1 MAESTPADLRQ
12 KARDA
17 LVSTGARRK
26 KAVATLDRI
35 EQELRPLVINAHR
48 NEVPYRTIRELT
60 GLSQTTIRKWT
71 KDAE

>member
-1 MAESTPADLRQ
+1 MEESTPADLRQ

-17 LVSTGARRK
+17 LVSAGTRRK
-26 KAVATLDRI
+26 RAIATVERI
-35 EQELRPLVINAHR
+35 EQELRPLVIAAHR
-48 NEVPYRTIRELT
+48 NEVPYRTIRDLT